1 MQDQTDQARRAF
13 LRRMAALGAA
23 APLTGLALTGAG
35 PAAAQDRAEEGHA
48 QNYVHDAT
56 GGVDHARYRDGS
68 LCQDCAFWRGDD
80 AEWGACAHPQFRD
93 VLVNANGWCANWVR
107 SG

>member
-1 MQDQTDQARRAF
+1 MQDQTDRARRAF
-13 LRRMAALGAA
+13 LRRVAALGAA
-23 APLTGLALTGAG
+23 APLTAFALTAR
-35 PAAAQDRAEEGHA
+35 PAAAQERAEEGHA

-56 GGVDHARYRDGS
+56 SGVEHPRYRVGS
-68 LCQDCAFWRGDD
+68 MCKGCAFWRGDD
-80 AEWGACAHPQFRD
+80 AEWGECAHPQFRG